1 MKMNYRAICLRVGVV
16 AGVAAGL
23 VAAGAQG
30 AAVKRISSLI
40 PKIAQSLVIVQYTAE
55 NEFHKTNKVSGQG
68 IVLNRQGVILVS
80 SDLIPQDV
88 PLDYIHHLRIRVVRG
103 DMPKVAAQYLGRTVD
118 GLFCYIRALK
128 PLVDAPPLN
137 TSAIA
142 KPYLA
147 ERVFSIGRL
156 GKDQAY
162 GAFVGVNRIKA
173 MIPLVHTLI
182 ATDSFGLT
190 DATSPVFDYRTGKL
204 VGMTVPNPGDGM
216 ILTLLGRSVPVT
228 LRDNQQ
234 VGMFIGY
241 QSFADDLKNI
251 PTKRFVAK
259 VPWFG
264 TLDSSGLRSAVRKL
278 YNIKQPSGLMVGQ
291 VIPGM
296 PAAKGGLKSRDII
309 LTVNGKPFAH
319 TPVAALMVARFER
332 VMQKLK
338 PGEKVKLG
346 ILRNGKPR
354 NLTITVGQAPT
365 PPSRLPRYYDRK
377 IGLVVHDLAF
387 IDTYSRKLPP
397 TQKGVYVVLV
407 HNGKPASLGTTPVQ
421 PGYIIT
427 RVDDHR
433 ITNIAAF
440 KKLVTQAE
448 TTAGK
453 SEIIFEVIKGNGRT
467 AACHVSLN

>member
-1 MKMNYRAICLRVGVV
+1 MNYRSIWLRVLAMTCVS
-16 AGVAAGL
+16 AGL
-23 VAAGAQG
+23 MGADASASAPPSVA
-30 AAVKRISSLI
+30 KRI
-40 PKIAQSLVIVQYTAE
+40 PEIARSLVVVQYTAE
-55 NEFHKTNKVSGQG
+55 NEFHKTNKLSGQG
-68 IVLNRQGVILVS
+68 VVLNKKGVVLVS
-80 SDLIPQDV
+80 SDLIPQDI
-88 PLDYIHHLRIRVVRG
+88 PLDYIRHLKIRIALG
-103 DMPKVAAQYLGRTVD
+103 DMPKIPAEYLGRTVD
-118 GLFCYIRALK
+118 GLFCYVRALK
-128 PLVDAPPLN
+128 PLDATPLRISS
-137 TSAIA
+137 TS

-147 ERVFSIGRL
+147 ERVFSVGRL

-190 DATSPVFDYRTGKL
+190 DANSPVFDYRTGKF

-216 ILTLLGRSVPVT
+216 IMTLLGRSVPVT

-234 VGMFIGY
+234 VGMFIAY
-241 QSFADDLKNI
+241 DSFKQDLTDV

-259 VPWFG
+259 IPWFG
-264 TLDSSGLRSAVRKL
+264 TLDSTGLRSAVRKL
-278 YNIKQPSGLMVGQ
+278 YNIKLTSGLMVGQ

-319 TPVAALMVARFER
+319 TPVAALMVARFEHR
-332 VMQKLK
+332 MQELK
-338 PGEKVKLG
+338 PGQIIKLG
-346 ILRNGKPR
+346 ILRNGKPKTI
-354 NLTITVGQAPT
+354 TITVGQAPT

-387 IDTYSRKLPP
+387 IDTYSRKLPL

-421 PGYIIT
+421 SGYIIT

-433 ITNIAAF
+433 IDNIIDF

-453 SEIIFEVIKGNGRT
+453 PEIVFEVIKGDGRT

>member
-1 MKMNYRAICLRVGVV
+1 MNYRSTLHRIPALMCVSAAILATCLTASAEPNVANLVPGIARSIVV
-16 AGVAAGL
+16 
-23 VAAGAQG
+23 
-30 AAVKRISSLI
+30 
-40 PKIAQSLVIVQYTAE
+40 VQYTAE

-68 IVLNRQGVILVS
+68 IVLNKKGVVLVS
-80 SDLIPQDV
+80 SDLIPQDI
-88 PLDYIHHLRIRVVRG
+88 PLGYIHHLKIRIAQG
-103 DMPKVAAQYLGRTVD
+103 DMPKFSAQYLGRTVD
-118 GLFCYIRALK
+118 GLFCYVRALK
-128 PLVDAPPLN
+128 PLPATPLRF
-137 TSAIA
+137 SATG

-147 ERVFSIGRL
+147 ERVFSVGRL

-190 DATSPVFDYRTGKL
+190 DANSPVFDYRTGKFIGL
-204 VGMTVPNPGDGM
+204 TVPNPGDGM

-241 QSFADDLKNI
+241 NSFKQDLTDI

-259 VPWFG
+259 IPWFG

-278 YNIKQPSGLMVGQ
+278 YNIKQRSGLMVGQ

-319 TPVAALMVARFER
+319 TPVAALMVARFEHR
-332 VMQKLK
+332 MQELK
-338 PGEKVKLG
+338 PGQIIKLG
-346 ILRNGKPR
+346 ILRNGKPKTI
-354 NLTITVGQAPT
+354 TITVGQAPT

-387 IDTYSRKLPP
+387 IDTYSRKLPL

-421 PGYIIT
+421 SGYIIT

-433 ITNIAAF
+433 IDNIIDF

-453 SEIIFEVIKGNGRT
+453 PEIVFEVIKGDGRT

>member
-1 MKMNYRAICLRVGVV
+1 MNDRSTLHRVPALVSLSAGILTACVTASAAPKVAKLVPEIARSIVV
-16 AGVAAGL
+16 
-23 VAAGAQG
+23 
-30 AAVKRISSLI
+30 
-40 PKIAQSLVIVQYTAE
+40 VQYTAE

-68 IVLNRQGVILVS
+68 VVLNKKGVVLVS
-80 SDLIPQDV
+80 SDLIPQDI
-88 PLDYIHHLRIRVVRG
+88 PLDYIHHLKIRIVHG
-103 DMPKVAAQYLGRTVD
+103 DMPKISAQYLGRTVD
-118 GLFCYIRALK
+118 GLFCYVRALK
-128 PLVDAPPLN
+128 PLAATPLQF
-137 TSAIA
+137 SAAA

-147 ERVFSIGRL
+147 ERVFSVGRL

-190 DATSPVFDYRTGKL
+190 DANSPVFDYRTGKFIGL
-204 VGMTVPNPGDGM
+204 TVPNPGDGM

-241 QSFADDLKNI
+241 NSFKQDLTDI

-259 VPWFG
+259 IPWFG

-278 YNIKQPSGLMVGQ
+278 YNIKQRSGLMVGQ

-309 LTVNGKPFAH
+309 LTVDGKPFAH
-319 TPVAALMVARFER
+319 TPVAALMVERFEHR
-332 VMQKLK
+332 MQQLK
-338 PGEKVKLG
+338 PGQVIKLG
-346 ILRNGKPR
+346 ILRNGKPKTI
-354 NLTITVGQAPT
+354 TITVGQAPT

-377 IGLVVHDLAF
+377 IGLVVHNLAF
-387 IDTYSRKLPP
+387 IDAYSRKLPL

-433 ITNIAAF
+433 VDDIVAF
-440 KKLVTQAE
+440 KKLVTKAE
-448 TTAGK
+448 TTPGK
-453 SEIIFEVIKGNGRT
+453 PEIIFEVIKGDGRT

>member
-1 MKMNYRAICLRVGVV
+1 MNYRAMLMRMGVV
-16 AGVAAGL
+16 AGVAAGFL
-23 VAAGAQG
+23 ATVAAGA
-30 AAVKRISSLI
+30 AALRISSLI
-40 PKIAQSLVIVQYTAE
+40 PKIARSIVIVQYTAE

-68 IVLNRQGVILVS
+68 IVLNQQGVVLVS
-80 SDLIPQDV
+80 SDLIPQDI
-88 PLDYIHHLRIRVVRG
+88 PLNYIHHLRIRVASG
-103 DMPKVAAQYLGRTVD
+103 DMPKIPAHYLGRTVD
-118 GLFCYIRALK
+118 GLFCYIQART
-128 PLVDAPPLN
+128 PLTDVQPLN
-137 TSAIA
+137 ISAIA

-147 ERVFSIGRL
+147 ERVFSVGRL

-162 GAFVGVNRIKA
+162 GAFVGVNRVKA

-190 DATSPVFDYRTGKL
+190 DATSPVFDYRTGKF

-241 QSFADDLKNI
+241 KSFAGDLKNI
-251 PTKRFVAK
+251 PTKRFVVK

-264 TLDSSGLRSAVRKL
+264 TLDSTGLRSAVRKL
-278 YNIKQPSGLMVGQ
+278 YSIKQPSGLMVGQ

-296 PAAKGGLKSRDII
+296 PAARGGLKSRDII

-319 TPVAALMVARFER
+319 TPVAALMVARFES

-346 ILRNGKPR
+346 ILRNGKPKTI
-354 NLTITVGQAPT
+354 TITVGQAPT

-387 IDTYSRKLPP
+387 IDTYSRKLPL

-433 ITNIAAF
+433 IANITAF
-440 KKLVTQAE
+440 KMLVTKAE
-448 TTAGK
+448 TTPGK
-453 SEIIFEVIKGNGRT
+453 SEIVFEVIKGDGRT

>member
-1 MKMNYRAICLRVGVV
+1 MNYRSKWLRVLAMTCVSAGFMATRASASAAPSV
-16 AGVAAGL
+16 AERV
-23 VAAGAQG
+23 
-30 AAVKRISSLI
+30 
-40 PKIAQSLVIVQYTAE
+40 PEIARSLVVVQYTAE
-55 NEFHKTNKVSGQG
+55 NEFHKTNKLSGQG
-68 IVLNRQGVILVS
+68 VVLNKKGVVLVS
-80 SDLIPQDV
+80 SDLIPQDI
-88 PLDYIHHLRIRVVRG
+88 PLDYIRHLKIRIAQG
-103 DMPKVAAQYLGRTVD
+103 DMPKIPAEYLGRTVD
-118 GLFCYIRALK
+118 GLFCYVRALK
-128 PLVDAPPLN
+128 PLDATPLRISS
-137 TSAIA
+137 TSKA
-142 KPYLA
+142 YLA
-147 ERVFSIGRL
+147 ERVFSVGRL

-190 DATSPVFDYRTGKL
+190 DANSPVFDYRTGKF

-234 VGMFIGY
+234 VGMFIAY
-241 QSFADDLKNI
+241 DSFKQDLINV

-259 VPWFG
+259 IPWLG
-264 TLDSSGLRSAVRKL
+264 TLDSTGLRSAVRKL
-278 YNIKQPSGLMVGQ
+278 YSIKLTSGLMVGQ

-309 LTVNGKPFAH
+309 LTVNGKPIAH
-319 TPVAALMVARFER
+319 TPVAALMVARFEHR
-332 VMQKLK
+332 MQELK
-338 PGEKVKLG
+338 PGQIIKLG
-346 ILRNGKPR
+346 ILRNGKPKTI
-354 NLTITVGQAPT
+354 TITVGQAPT

-387 IDTYSRKLPP
+387 IDTYSRKLPL

-433 ITNIAAF
+433 IDNIAAF

-448 TTAGK
+448 TTPGK
-453 SEIIFEVIKGNGRT
+453 PEIIFEVIKGDGRT

>member
-1 MKMNYRAICLRVGVV
+1 MNYHALLKRLLVAICVATGLSVAIAPATASVRV
-16 AGVAAGL
+16 AT
-23 VAAGAQG
+23 
-30 AAVKRISSLI
+30 LI
-40 PKIAQSLVIVQYTAE
+40 PQIARSIVVVQYTAE

-68 IVLNRQGVILVS
+68 IVLNRQGVVLVS
-80 SDLIPQDV
+80 SDLIPQDL
-88 PLDYIHHLRIRVVRG
+88 PLDYIRHLKIRTAEG
-103 DMPKVAAQYLGRTVD
+103 DMPKVSAQYLGRTVD

-128 PLVDAPPLN
+128 PLDAIPLKI
-137 TSAIA
+137 SATI

-147 ERVFSIGRL
+147 ERVFSVGRL

-190 DATSPVFDYRTGKL
+190 DANSPVFDYSTGKF
-204 VGMTVPNPGDGM
+204 VGVTVPNPGDGM

-234 VGMFIGY
+234 VGMFVAY
-241 QSFADDLKNI
+241 NSFKQDFLDV

-259 VPWFG
+259 IPWFG
-264 TLDSSGLRSAVRKL
+264 TLDSTGIRAAVRQL

-319 TPVAALMVARFER
+319 TPVAALMVARFEHE
-332 VMQKLK
+332 MQTLK
-338 PGEKVKLG
+338 PGQIVKLG
-346 ILRNGKPR
+346 VLRNGKPE
-354 NLTITVGQAPT
+354 NLTVTVGQAPT

-387 IDTYSRKLPP
+387 IDTYSRKLPL

-407 HNGKPASLGTTPVQ
+407 HNGKPASLGTTPVV

-433 ITNIAAF
+433 IDNIAAF
-440 KKLVTQAE
+440 KTLVTKAE
-448 TTAGK
+448 NTPGK
-453 SEIIFEVIKGNGRT
+453 PEIIFEVIKGNGRT

>member
-1 MKMNYRAICLRVGVV
+1 MNNHSKFLRLLAMACLP
-16 AGVAAGL
+16 ACALAACAS
-23 VAAGAQG
+23 VG
-30 AAVKRISSLI
+30 AATRVAKLV
-40 PKIAQSLVIVQYTAE
+40 PKIARSIVVVQYTAE
-55 NEFHKTNKVSGQG
+55 NEFHKTNKLSGQG
-68 IVLNRQGVILVS
+68 IVLNKKGVVLVS

-88 PLDYIHHLRIRVVRG
+88 PLDYIHHLKIRIARG
-103 DMPKVAAQYLGRTVD
+103 DMPKIPAEYLGRTVD
-118 GLFCYIRALK
+118 GLFCYVKALK
-128 PLVDAPPLN
+128 PLDAVPIN
-137 TSAIA
+137 VGAVE

-147 ERVFSIGRL
+147 ESVFSVGRL

-190 DATSPVFDYRTGKL
+190 DANSPVFDYRTGKF
-204 VGMTVPNPGDGM
+204 VGITVPNPGDGM
-216 ILTLLGRSVPVT
+216 ILTLLNRSVPVT

-234 VGMFIGY
+234 VGMFIAY
-241 QSFADDLKNI
+241 DSFQQDLTDI
-251 PTKRFVAK
+251 PNKRFVAK
-259 VPWFG
+259 IPWLG
-264 TLDSSGLRSAVRKL
+264 TLDSTGLRSAVRKL
-278 YNIKQPSGLMVGQ
+278 YNIKQRSGLMIGQ

-309 LTVNGKPFAH
+309 LTVDGQPFAH
-319 TPVAALMVARFER
+319 TPVAALMVARFEHR
-332 VMQKLK
+332 MQQLK
-338 PGEKVKLG
+338 PGQVVKLG
-346 ILRNGKPR
+346 ILRNGKPK
-354 NLTITVGQAPT
+354 NIAITVGLAPT

-377 IGLVVHDLAF
+377 IGLVVHNLAF

-397 TQKGVYVVLV
+397 TQNGVYVVLV

-433 ITNIAAF
+433 IDNITTF
-440 KKLVTQAE
+440 KKLVTKAE
-448 TTAGK
+448 NTPGK
-453 SEIIFEVIKGNGRT
+453 PEIIFEVIKGNGRT

>member
-1 MKMNYRAICLRVGVV
+1 MNYRSIWLRVLAMTCVS
-16 AGVAAGL
+16 AGL
-23 VAAGAQG
+23 MGADASASAPPSVA
-30 AAVKRISSLI
+30 KRI
-40 PKIAQSLVIVQYTAE
+40 PEIARSLVVVQYTAE
-55 NEFHKTNKVSGQG
+55 NEFHKTNKLSGQG
-68 IVLNRQGVILVS
+68 IVLNKKGVVLVS
-80 SDLIPQDV
+80 SDLIPQDI
-88 PLDYIHHLRIRVVRG
+88 PLDYIRHLKIRIALG
-103 DMPKVAAQYLGRTVD
+103 DMPKIPAEYLGRTVD
-118 GLFCYIRALK
+118 GLFCYVRALK
-128 PLVDAPPLN
+128 PLDATPLRISS
-137 TSAIA
+137 TG

-147 ERVFSIGRL
+147 ERVFSVGRL

-190 DATSPVFDYRTGKL
+190 DANSPVFDYRTGKF

-216 ILTLLGRSVPVT
+216 IMTLLGRSVPVT

-234 VGMFIGY
+234 VGMFIAY
-241 QSFADDLKNI
+241 DSFKQDLTDV

-259 VPWFG
+259 IPWFG
-264 TLDSSGLRSAVRKL
+264 TLDSTGLRSAVRKL
-278 YNIKQPSGLMVGQ
+278 YNIKLTSGLMVGQ

-319 TPVAALMVARFER
+319 TPVAALMVARFEHR
-332 VMQKLK
+332 MQELK
-338 PGEKVKLG
+338 PGQIIKLG
-346 ILRNGKPR
+346 ILRNGKPKTI
-354 NLTITVGQAPT
+354 TITVGQAPT

-387 IDTYSRKLPP
+387 IDTYSRKLPL

-421 PGYIIT
+421 SGYIIT

-433 ITNIAAF
+433 IDNIIDF

-453 SEIIFEVIKGNGRT
+453 PEIVFEVIKGDGRT

>member
-1 MKMNYRAICLRVGVV
+1 MNYRSIWLRVLAMTCVS
-16 AGVAAGL
+16 AGL
-23 VAAGAQG
+23 MGADASASAAPSVA
-30 AAVKRISSLI
+30 KRI
-40 PKIAQSLVIVQYTAE
+40 PEIARSLVVVQYTAE
-55 NEFHKTNKVSGQG
+55 NEFHKTNKLSGQG
-68 IVLNRQGVILVS
+68 IVLNKKGVVLVS
-80 SDLIPQDV
+80 SDLIPQDI
-88 PLDYIHHLRIRVVRG
+88 PLDYIRHLKIRIALG
-103 DMPKVAAQYLGRTVD
+103 DMPKIPAEYLGRTVD
-118 GLFCYIRALK
+118 GLFCYVRALK
-128 PLVDAPPLN
+128 PLDATPLRISS
-137 TSAIA
+137 TG

-147 ERVFSIGRL
+147 ERVFSVGRL

-190 DATSPVFDYRTGKL
+190 DANSPVFDYRTGKF

-216 ILTLLGRSVPVT
+216 VLTLLGRSVPVT

-234 VGMFIGY
+234 VGMFIAY
-241 QSFADDLKNI
+241 NSFKKDLTDI

-259 VPWFG
+259 IPWFG
-264 TLDSSGLRSAVRKL
+264 TLDSTGLRSAVRKL
-278 YNIKQPSGLMVGQ
+278 YNIKLTSGLMVGQ

-319 TPVAALMVARFER
+319 TPVAALMVARFEHR
-332 VMQKLK
+332 MQELK
-338 PGEKVKLG
+338 PGQIIKLG
-346 ILRNGKPR
+346 ILRNGKPKTI
-354 NLTITVGQAPT
+354 TITVGQAPT

-387 IDTYSRKLPP
+387 IDTYSRKLPL

-433 ITNIAAF
+433 IDNIIDF

-448 TTAGK
+448 TPAGK
-453 SEIIFEVIKGNGRT
+453 PEIVFEVIKGDGRT

>member
-1 MKMNYRAICLRVGVV
+1 MNYRSIWLRVLAMTCVP
-16 AGVAAGL
+16 AGL
-23 VAAGAQG
+23 MATCASASAAPSVA
-30 AAVKRISSLI
+30 KRIAE
-40 PKIAQSLVIVQYTAE
+40 IARSLVVVQYTAE
-55 NEFHKTNKVSGQG
+55 NEFHKTNKLSGQG
-68 IVLNRQGVILVS
+68 VLLNKKGVVLVS
-80 SDLIPQDV
+80 SDLIPQDI
-88 PLDYIHHLRIRVVRG
+88 PLNYIRHLKIRITTG
-103 DMPKVAAQYLGRTVD
+103 DMPKIPAEYLGRTVD
-118 GLFCYIRALK
+118 GLFCYVRALK
-128 PLVDAPPLN
+128 PLDATPLRIS
-137 TSAIA
+137 SAS

-147 ERVFSIGRL
+147 ERVFSVGRL

-162 GAFVGVNRIKA
+162 GAFVGVNRVKA

-190 DATSPVFDYRTGKL
+190 DANSPVFDFRTGKF

-234 VGMFIGY
+234 VGMFIAY
-241 QSFADDLKNI
+241 DSFKQDLTNV

-259 VPWFG
+259 IPWFG
-264 TLDSSGLRSAVRKL
+264 TLDSTGLRSAVRKL
-278 YNIKQPSGLMVGQ
+278 YNIKQTSGLMVGQ

-319 TPVAALMVARFER
+319 TPVAALMVARFEHR
-332 VMQKLK
+332 MQELK
-338 PGEKVKLG
+338 PGQIIKLG
-346 ILRNGKPR
+346 ILRNGKPKTI
-354 NLTITVGQAPT
+354 TITVGQAPT

-377 IGLVVHDLAF
+377 IGLVVHNLAF
-387 IDTYSRKLPP
+387 IDTYSRKLPL

-433 ITNIAAF
+433 IDNITAF

-448 TTAGK
+448 ATPGK
-453 SEIIFEVIKGNGRT
+453 PEIVFEVIKGDGRT